1 MCDSGE
7 IPREEGMSSILDL
20 QPNQATFFPQ
30 IFLPASL
37 KLLELS
43 HCRAAIVVNTIAQI
57 CRWVSH
63 RQAEH
68 FIDPSVFLP
77 GQLQR
82 TERKCNVQHAPLKNN
97 LAANGG

>member
-7 IPREEGMSSILDL
+7 IPLEEGMSSILDL
-20 QPNQATFFPQ
+20 QPNEATFFFF
-30 IFLPASL
+30 FLSASL
-37 KLLELS
+37 KLLKLS
-43 HCRAAIVVNTIAQI
+43 HCRAAIVVNTSAQI

-68 FIDPSVFLP
+68 FIDSSVFRP

-82 TERKCNVQHAPLKNN
+82 TERKCNVQHAPLKTT
-97 LAANGG
+97 

>member
-7 IPREEGMSSILDL
+7 IPLEEGMSSILDL
-20 QPNQATFFPQ
+20 QPNQATFFV
-30 IFLPASL
+30 FLPASL
-37 KLLELS
+37 KLLKLS
-43 HCRAAIVVNTIAQI
+43 HCRATIVVNTSAQI

-68 FIDPSVFLP
+68 FIDSSVFLP

-82 TERKCNVQHAPLKNN
+82 TERKCNAQHAPLKTT
-97 LAANGG
+97 